1 MIKVSFRS
9 ANAADDVCAILE
21 ISLTNQVEI
30 EQWLMDQIQTIKF
43 DSLDFPHDLDAF
55 YDCYFNSGQEERDA
69 YKIYHLLKRSLAD
82 MKQVL
87 FSVSIVDNQMNQISE
102 IGIL

>member
-9 ANAADDVCAILE
+9 ANAADDVCAILK
-21 ISLTNQVEI
+21 SSFTNQTEI

-43 DSLDFPHDLDAF
+43 DSMDFPHDLDAF

-69 YKIYHLLKRSLAD
+69 RKIYHLLKRGLAD
-82 MKQVL
+82 MKQVV
-87 FSVSIVDNQMNQISE
+87 FSVYLVDNQMNQISE